1 MRISDWSSDVCSSDL
16 GRRRRR
22 DRLRSSWPGPS
33 KGAAPCPAE
42 YEMPKLDLDTI
53 EPTNRTS
60 YPEPFSSDVAGRSYR
75 RIGDAPAFKDSGA
88 SPFVLTPGA
97 TYSHRT
103 RHEDADETLHP
114 LASDALL
121 HDDD

>member
-53 EPTNRTS
+53 EPTNRTG
-60 YPEPFSSDVAGRSYR
+60 YPEPFASDVAGRWYR
-75 RIGDAPAFKDSGA
+75 RIGDAAEFKDRSEERRVGKECGSTYRYGW
-88 SPFVLTPGA
+88 SP
-97 TYSHRT
+97 YQQ
-103 RHEDADETLHP
+103 
-114 LASDALL
+114 
-121 HDDD
+121 